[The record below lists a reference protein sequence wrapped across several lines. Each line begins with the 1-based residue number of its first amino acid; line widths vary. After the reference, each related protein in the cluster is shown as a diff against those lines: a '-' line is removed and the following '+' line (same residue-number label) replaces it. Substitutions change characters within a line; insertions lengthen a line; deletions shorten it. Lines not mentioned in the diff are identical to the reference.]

1 MTWYTEYCIEPY
13 KRNGSMIPVS
23 ALQDFYERE
32 DAGYSTYYWFTEEAA
47 IEIRAQGNSVGLSRF
62 PVYTRFLVI
71 DIDRENDLLT
81 ALADTY
87 SISNQLSD
95 RGLKHSVWFS
105 GGKGCHIYIHCEEMF
120 GVDVPYSQLSWI
132 RKQGWKVDETL
143 YQHARL
149 LSNPGRRSKK
159 TGIRKH
165 KMFDKTGSLL
175 IIPRVN
181 PPERKE
187 AATGVGVAD
196 LARIALFRL
205 QKAFEAPP
213 SSRHTT
219 IWSLSG
225 AFAEAGADKQ
235 LTVELMRWVN
245 SQWDQPKDDEG
256 LLRAVNQAYSQTSQK
271 RS

>member
-1 MTWYTEYCIEPY
+1 
-13 KRNGSMIPVS
+13 MIPVS
-23 ALQDFYERE
+23 ALPEFYTHD
-32 DAGYSTYYWFTEEAA
+32 DAGYSSYYWFTEEAA
-47 IEIRAQGNSVGLSRF
+47 NEIRAQGNSVGLSRF

-71 DIDRENDLLT
+71 DIDRENDLFT

-95 RGLKHSVWFS
+95 RGIKHSVWFS

-132 RKQGWKVDETL
+132 RQQGWKVDETL

-149 LSNPGRRSKK
+149 LSNPGRKSKK

-165 KMFDKTGSLL
+165 KIFDKDGMLL
-175 IIPRVN
+175 HVPRVE
-181 PPERKE
+181 PPVRKE
-187 AATGVGVAD
+187 APAGIGTAD

-205 QKAFEAPP
+205 QKAFETDP
-213 SSRHTT
+213 SSRHVA
-219 IWSLSG
+219 IWSLAG

-235 LTVELMRWVN
+235 LTIELMRWVN
-245 SQWDQPKDDEG
+245 SLWSQPKDDEG
-256 LLRAVNQAYSQTSQK
+256 LVRAVSQAYTQMSQK
-271 RS
+271 QS